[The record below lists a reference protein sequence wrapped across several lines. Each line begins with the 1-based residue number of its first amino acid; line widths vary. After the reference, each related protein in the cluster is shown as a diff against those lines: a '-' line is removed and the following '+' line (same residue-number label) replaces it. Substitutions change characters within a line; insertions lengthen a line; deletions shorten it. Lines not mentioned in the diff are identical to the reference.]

1 MPRHAKTGFDKF
13 FDAQMASP
21 SFAKS
26 YTDSRARIDAVDE
39 VVRRLDETRLGLGMS
54 KAELAR
60 AISAKPE
67 IVRRLFTTKNPN
79 PTLETVIR
87 LAHALGYNLQLVQRA
102 KQSEKSS
109 PKVTKSPQR
118 RQSRAMAS

>member
-1 MPRHAKTGFDKF
+1 MPRRTKTGFDKF
-13 FDAQMASP
+13 FDEQMTSP

-26 YTDSRARIDAVDE
+26 YADSRAQVDAVDDL
-39 VVRRLDETRLGLGMS
+39 VRRLDETRLDLGMT

-60 AISAKPE
+60 AIAARPE

-87 LAHALGYNLQLVQRA
+87 LAHALGYSLQLVPGTKQAGTAAPRVA
-102 KQSEKSS
+102 K
-109 PKVTKSPQR
+109 PTPR
-118 RQSRAMAS
+118 RQSRAAAI

>member
-26 YTDSRARIDAVDE
+26 YADNRARIEAVDE
-39 VVRRLDETRLGLGMS
+39 VVRRLDETRLGLGMT

-87 LAHALGYNLQLVQRA
+87 LAHALGYNLQLVQRVE
-102 KQSEKSS
+102 QDQKSA
-109 PKVTKSPQR
+109 PKVTKSSQR

>member
-1 MPRHAKTGFDKF
+1 MPRHTKTGFDKF
-13 FDAQMASP
+13 FDTQMVSP
-21 SFAKS
+21 SFAKA
-26 YTDSRARIDAVDE
+26 YTESRAKIDAVDD

-60 AISAKPE
+60 AISTKPE

-87 LAHALGYNLQLVQRA
+87 LARALGYNLQLVPRA
-102 KQSEKSS
+102 KLDEKA
-109 PKVTKSPQR
+109 PRKVAKSAQR
-118 RQSRAMAS
+118 RQARAMAS